1 MERRNAEQADQDKNT
16 TGKNAT
22 GKSASAVTIGNFDGV
37 HRGHRALLAKT
48 VQCAQIRSVAGEPTA
63 ATVLTFNPHPSL
75 FLRGVDPPRL
85 QTLPRKV
92 ASLTEAGIEAIVVR
106 AFNEEVASMSP
117 DQFVDEILCAELR
130 ARDVIVG
137 SNFRFGNKRI
147 GDVSTLR
154 ELGQSRGF
162 VVHEVPLLDDGRA
175 QISSSQIRAAIQK
188 GEPYGYALGRLHQI
202 SGIIVHGF
210 ARGRTIGYPTANF
223 APREVLPPNGVYA
236 VCNYL
241 QEASGQLRFLGPGVM
256 NLGVKP
262 TLGDNHALLAESHI
276 FDFQEDLYGQELVVE
291 LVSHLREE
299 RKFASF
305 EALRAQI
312 AEDDQAARRATRT
325 HLESAAKEKA
335 TEGP

>member
-1 MERRNAEQADQDKNT
+1 MERTDAESREDQ
-16 TGKNAT
+16 GKGAV
-22 GKSASAVTIGNFDGV
+22 GKKACAVTIGNFDGV

-48 VQCAQIRSVAGEPTA
+48 VQCAQIRSAAGEPAA
-63 ATVLTFNPHPSL
+63 ATVLTFDPHPSL
-75 FLRGVDPPRL
+75 FLRGTEPPRI
-85 QTLPRKV
+85 QTLTRKV
-92 ASLTEAGIEAIVVR
+92 AALAEAGIEAIVVR
-106 AFNEEVASMSP
+106 AFNEEVASMTP
-117 DQFVDEILCAELR
+117 ERFVDEILCTQLH

-147 GDVSTLR
+147 GDVATLR

-162 VVHEVPLLDDGRA
+162 VVYEVPLLDDGRE

-188 GEPYGYALGRLHQI
+188 GERYEHALGRLHKI
-202 SGIIVHGF
+202 SGFVVHGF

-241 QEASGQLRFLGPGVM
+241 QEASDQLRFLGPGVM

-262 TLGDNHALLAESHI
+262 TLGDHHALLAESHI
-276 FDFQEDLYGQELVVE
+276 FDVQEDLYGKELVVE

-312 AEDDQAARRATRT
+312 EEDAQAARLATQLHLASKAELKART
-325 HLESAAKEKA
+325 
-335 TEGP
+335 